1 MVLMHHLVPAHGR
14 AQLAAQIPYPAKE
27 AIRKRTGRRPN
38 TFVPSA
44 TVRAALKVHP
54 KVRDHF
60 KYTTAAAISDAMLAE
75 YLDVEQIAVGD
86 AIYDLDDDTTVDV
99 WGNDAVLAFV
109 APEGQRNMRLPSY
122 GYTYRLS
129 GHPFVEAVAWDN
141 DTRSWTN
148 NVIDEQAPEIVGAD
162 AGYLIQGAV

>member
-1 MVLMHHLVPAHGR
+1 
-14 AQLAAQIPYPAKE
+14 
-27 AIRKRTGRRPN
+27 
-38 TFVPSA
+38 
-44 TVRAALKVHP
+44 
-54 KVRDHF
+54 
-60 KYTTAAAISDAMLAE
+60 
-75 YLDVEQIAVGD
+75 
-86 AIYDLDDDTTVDV
+86 
-99 WGNDAVLAFV
+99 
-109 APEGQRNMRLPSY
+109 MRLPSY